1 MKVDTSAKIPIK
13 MWLDGIAPGQGWDD
27 CMDQF
32 RNVAN
37 LPVAT
42 KWVAAMPDAHLG
54 FGMPIGGVLA
64 TEGAVVPGAIGV
76 DIGCGM
82 VAARFDIEAASISK
96 EQLQAIRMAIHARVP
111 VGGGGGRGRK
121 SSKRRST
128 HPEGWHKEPQP
139 WGRLP
144 RLPAEAAHSGSIVA
158 QEFEKARLQVGTLGG
173 GNHFIELQVDE
184 DGKLWVM
191 LHSGSRNVGLRV
203 ANHFVKVAQAF
214 CKQWYTPLADDKLA
228 FLVKVVP
235 EYKAYIDQMNWC
247 LKFAEVS
254 RSMMLAAT
262 TLAIREVTGVAL
274 YDRTMLQLDTH
285 HNFAAMEN
293 HYGRNLL
300 VHRKGAVKASG
311 LVTMPGSMQ
320 TASYIGR
327 GLEPKE
333 SFNTCAH
340 GAGRVM
346 SRTAANKKFDLAFA
360 QDAMKDVVF
369 NVRDGDFDE
378 LGDAYKDIHAVMAAQ
393 KDLVRPEY
401 RLTPL
406 AVVKG

>member
-13 MWLDGIAPGQGWDD
+13 MWLDGVTESQGWDD

-64 TEGAVVPGAIGV
+64 TEGAVVIGAIGV

-82 VAARFDIEAASISK
+82 LAARFDIEAASVSK
-96 EQLQAIRMAIHARVP
+96 DQLQAIRMAIHARVP
-111 VGGGGGRGRK
+111 VGGGKRK
-121 SSKRRST
+121 KGHRKGK
-128 HPEGWHKEPQP
+128 PEGWHKEPQP
-139 WGRLP
+139 WGCLP

-158 QEFEKARLQVGTLGG
+158 QEFEKARLQIGTLGG

-214 CKQWYTPLADDKLA
+214 CKSWYTPLGDDKLA
-228 FLVKVVP
+228 FLVKDVP
-235 EYKAYIDQMNWC
+235 EYNEYLAQMNWC
-247 LKFAEVS
+247 LEFAEVS
-254 RSMMLAAT
+254 RVMMLDAVIAA
-262 TLAIREVTGVAL
+262 IKEVTGPAGL
-274 YDRTMLQLDTH
+274 ADRITLQLDTH
-285 HNFAAMEN
+285 HNFAAMES
-293 HYGRNLL
+293 HYGRNVM

-320 TASYIGR
+320 TASYIGM

-333 SFNTCAH
+333 SLNTCAH
-340 GAGRVM
+340 GAGRAM

-378 LGDAYKDIHAVMAAQ
+378 LGDAYKPIDDVMAAQ